1 MIAGTKHLDSSGVR
15 ASHGV
20 RVHPVPPGQNDA
32 LHRQEELV
40 ALVCLCVFSV
50 ARELKRAI
58 HVP

>member
-40 ALVCLCVFSV
+40 AL